1 VIINTRLGLSKIP
14 PQTYPEISN
23 IFEIPQ
29 MVGMLGGKGKFGLYF
44 VGTQKDN
51 LILLDPHINQET
63 ISNEDEIK
71 NHRDTF
77 R

>member
-1 VIINTRLGLSKIP
+1 
-14 PQTYPEISN
+14 
-23 IFEIPQ
+23 

-44 VGTQKDN
+44 VGTQKEN

-71 NHRDTF
+71 HHRETF